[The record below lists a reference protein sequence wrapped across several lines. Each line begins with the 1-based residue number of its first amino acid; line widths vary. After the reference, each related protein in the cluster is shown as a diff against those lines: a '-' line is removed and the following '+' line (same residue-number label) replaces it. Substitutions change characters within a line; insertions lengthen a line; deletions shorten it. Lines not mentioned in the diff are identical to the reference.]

1 MIRRA
6 HPAVTG
12 LVQTAVATIRVE
24 EVRWPADIRLRPAIP
39 RGRASKWSME
49 KKPPPPA
56 MEEAADLVVAI
67 AARQDREAFAALFAL
82 FAGRVKSWMMRSGAS
97 AEIAEEIAQETM
109 LTVWRKA
116 SLYDPGRATVSAWVF
131 TIARNARID
140 RLRKD
145 KRARQ
150 HLQYELIEL
159 DQEEPDRPDGLLDAA
174 QREARVRKALEKL
187 PEDQVRIVRL
197 SFFDGR
203 PHSEIAEH
211 LGIPLGTVKS
221 RLRLAM
227 GRLRQSLGDLT

>member
-1 MIRRA
+1 
-6 HPAVTG
+6 
-12 LVQTAVATIRVE
+12 
-24 EVRWPADIRLRPAIP
+24 
-39 RGRASKWSME
+39 ME
-49 KKPPPPA
+49 QAP
-56 MEEAADLVVAI
+56 DLVVAI
-67 AARQDREAFAALFAL
+67 AERQDREAFAALFTL
-82 FAGRVKSWMMRSGAS
+82 FAGRVKAWMMRSGAP
-97 AEIAEEIAQETM
+97 AEIAEEIAQETL

-116 SLYDPGRATVSAWVF
+116 ALYDPARATVSAWVF

-150 HLQYELIEL
+150 HLQYELLEL
-159 DQEEPDRPDGLLDAA
+159 DQEEPERPDGLLDTA
-174 QREARVRKALEKL
+174 QREARVRSALERL
-187 PEDQVRIVRL
+187 PAEQVRIVRL

-227 GRLRQSLGDLT
+227 GRLRQILGDLT

>member
-1 MIRRA
+1 M
-6 HPAVTG
+6 
-12 LVQTAVATIRVE
+12 QTAVATIRVE
-24 EVRWPADIRLRPAIP
+24 EVRWAADIRLRPATR

-49 KKPPPPA
+49 NKTPPPA
-56 MEEAADLVVAI
+56 MEQAADLVIAI

-159 DQEEPDRPDGLLDAA
+159 DQEEPDRPDGLLDTA
-174 QREARVRKALEKL
+174 QREARVRSALEKL
-187 PEDQVRIVRL
+187 PEEQVRIVRL